1 MVRFPEDLAGG
12 LGPHEGLAAV
22 VPAVDEGTG
31 LDHRVPDRRE
41 RAPVDGL
48 TSKHLKQS
56 STWRREHQNSGAA
69 SGVCKFR

>member
-1 MVRFPEDLAGG
+1 MVRFPEDLLGG

-31 LDHRVPDRRE
+31 LDHEVPDPCE

-48 TSKHLKQS
+48 TSKMLKQTS
-56 STWRREHQNSGAA
+56 I
-69 SGVCKFR
+69 